1 MAAITF
7 TCGLDVALAVIGGKW
22 KPLILYHLAH
32 GTRRYGE
39 LRRAVGAVSDKM
51 LIQQLKELHAD
62 GIIDRLDY
70 NEIPPKV
77 EYSLTTFG
85 RTLAKALAPLCV
97 WGTEHMGEVEKLMSH
112 REVSQNSDV
121 AQWPGK
127 LEPTRRASSLQIG
140 VTSRKEPLRPLG
152 RRDR

>member
-22 KPLILYHLAH
+22 KPLVLYHLSH

-39 LRRAVGAVSDKM
+39 LRRTVGGVSDKM

-97 WGTEHMGEVEKLMSH
+97 WGTEHIAEVEKLMSH

-121 AQWPGK
+121 
-127 LEPTRRASSLQIG
+127 
-140 VTSRKEPLRPLG
+140 V
-152 RRDR
+152 